1 MAVTRDDVL
10 HIAELARLGVD
21 AARVDELTKELSAIL
36 GHMDVLS
43 QVDTTAVRPTN
54 RRPSFHRFSMY
65 AAFQARSIAASRV
78 SRIASPIVSMAK
90 LSCSSEITN
99 GGASSRMSS
108 SSGLMRRPCRCA
120 SSATS

>member
-43 QVDTTAVRPTN
+43 QVDTTAVRPTAGVGSGGTPL
-54 RRPSFHRFSMY
+54 RPDVGVTPLMTGTLESF
-65 AAFQARSIAASRV
+65 A
-78 SRIASPIVSMAK
+78 P
-90 LSCSSEITN
+90 
-99 GGASSRMSS
+99 
-108 SSGLMRRPCRCA
+108 LMRDGFFIVPRL
-120 SSATS
+120 ATHEDPSESGA